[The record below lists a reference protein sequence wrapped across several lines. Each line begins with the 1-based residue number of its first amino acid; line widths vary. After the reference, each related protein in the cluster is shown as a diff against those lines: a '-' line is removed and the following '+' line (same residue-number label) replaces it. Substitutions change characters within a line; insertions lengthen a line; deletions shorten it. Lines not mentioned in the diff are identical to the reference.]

1 MHVVIIVLTVIVA
14 ILLIGI
20 VLIQKSK
27 GGGLS
32 SQFGGANAV
41 MGVRQTNTFLEKAT
55 WTLVSALVVLSV
67 ISAFTMP
74 KASVGTEL
82 RTKPAAPAA
91 PLPFPASSTPPLL
104 SRKPPL
110 PRLWKFPQPK
120 ARLLPLPSS
129 NSLLVPSIRIP
140 TGLFPRGLCCIDSPL
155 SDCAQKYESFRL

>member
-1 MHVVIIVLTVIVA
+1 MHVVIIILTVIVA

-55 WTLVSALVVLSV
+55 WTLVSALVVLSI

-82 RTKPAAPAA
+82 RTKPVASAAPAA
-91 PLPFPASSTPPLL
+91 PAGQFDTPVAVEEAAAEIVEVPAAAAEAETPAAE
-104 SRKPPL
+104 
-110 PRLWKFPQPK
+110 Q
-120 ARLLPLPSS
+120 
-129 NSLLVPSIRIP
+129 
-140 TGLFPRGLCCIDSPL
+140 
-155 SDCAQKYESFRL
+155 